1 MVPVPVP
8 PDQVAAVGRL
18 CGRSGSQAGGGLG
31 ESFCLGLKGLLQDG
45 AVLGL
50 GRPPGPRGS
59 ALEGLD
65 EAIIQTSDDKLAHG
79 ILILD
84 ITL

>member
-50 GRPPGPRGS
+50 ARPPARA

-65 EAIIQTSDDKLAHG
+65 EAIIQTTDDKLAQG

-84 ITL
+84 IML